1 MAGRCSARFNAAAEP
16 KRRGSGDRRAQRKP
30 REITAAVTITRE
42 IKLLLILMTNKENY
56 CYSKLEEFDY
66 TVLITLISVYNQDYG
81 SWILFESIDRYISDS
96 IPLAIAFWFAAPY
109 AGMPDSGSLELIL
122 DYEAT
127 NHCAILVDGETF
139 PAHRA
144 VLAARSPVFRAE
156 LLGSMAEAKMSC
168 ITLHDIEPV
177 TFRALLRFV
186 YTDELPADDG
196 GELNT
201 TAMATDELFQKLL
214 AAADRYDLS
223 RLKLMCAQKLREA
236 VSVDTVAATLVHAEM
251 HGCPE
256 LKSSCLD
263 FFVQDKNFKEA
274 VLTEGYVQLVQRFP
288 SIKDEIRDLLRAE
301 SM

>member
-1 MAGRCSARFNAAAEP
+1 MAPPAHRPASCRTSPAASPCCEYSAACAF
-16 KRRGSGDRRAQRKP
+16 RATAMTC
-30 REITAAVTITRE
+30 RE
-42 IKLLLILMTNKENY
+42 
-56 CYSKLEEFDY
+56 
-66 TVLITLISVYNQDYG
+66 DYG

-201 TAMATDELFQKLL
+201 TAMATERKKGGGCLLMGRRAGSGNHQAGKLASVRGEGGGGEADEQDGEPTSGTGRGGRRAGWGGRRAREEREKVGKGAEGDSHRAGRPMSLRGEGGGGE
-214 AAADRYDLS
+214 ALS
-223 RLKLMCAQKLREA
+223 
-236 VSVDTVAATLVHAEM
+236 
-251 HGCPE
+251 
-256 LKSSCLD
+256 
-263 FFVQDKNFKEA
+263 
-274 VLTEGYVQLVQRFP
+274 P
-288 SIKDEIRDLLRAE
+288 SISL
-301 SM
+301 SWWP

>member
-1 MAGRCSARFNAAAEP
+1 
-16 KRRGSGDRRAQRKP
+16 
-30 REITAAVTITRE
+30 
-42 IKLLLILMTNKENY
+42 
-56 CYSKLEEFDY
+56 
-66 TVLITLISVYNQDYG
+66 
-81 SWILFESIDRYISDS
+81 
-96 IPLAIAFWFAAPY
+96 
-109 AGMPDSGSLELIL
+109 MPDSGSLELIL

-201 TAMATDELFQKLL
+201 TAMATDQLFQKLL

-223 RLKLMCAQKLREA
+223 RLKLMCAQKLWEA
-236 VSVDTVAATLVHAEM
+236 VSVDTVATTLIHVEM

-263 FFVQDKNFKEA
+263 FFVQDKNFKET